1 MPVPSKRKI
10 TMSKILVVDDEAIIT
25 MQLEERLSAMGYTVA
40 GMASSGEDAIE
51 KARRLT
57 PDLVLMDIVMPGK
70 MNGIE
75 ATKIITKELDIPVV
89 FVTAYADD
97 AIIEKAKSAR
107 PYGYIVK
114 PFNELEIKAAI
125 EVALFRKAAEKE
137 EKTLLVSARED
148 IRAGPGTGQ
157 PLPDD
162 LACLDLPEIKTVL
175 LQDIFTDI
183 VLFLYTDQVAKEPIF
198 KFALEEGIKKGGRN
212 LFAYFQSTLPKYYP
226 KEIQKKELYS
236 HRIKRKEVYS
246 LLTILEKC
254 TGSLSGSGK
263 PEALQILLDFSET
276 DEFDDILA
284 IRNLLHAKKET
295 GIPVSGI
302 LAMNI
307 GKIDHTLIKSLAE
320 GIPKIIVSTGK
331 ETTLSFAHHTFPAGS
346 VSVVP
351 QSTIDDVVK
360 RSLEPVILSLLD
372 KPISGY
378 DIVHEIHNRYNV
390 LIPQARVYTHLHD
403 LMDNGY
409 LEIKVSGK
417 SKLYCPTETGK
428 KHIRQKLDNF
438 KQVFRHIMGEESGIA
453 RDIHDKT

>member
-1 MPVPSKRKI
+1 
-10 TMSKILVVDDEAIIT
+10 MSKILVVDDEAIIT
-25 MQLEERLSAMGYTVA
+25 MQLEERLTILGYTIA
-40 GMASSGEDAIE
+40 GMAASGEDAVD
-51 KARRLT
+51 KARRVM

-75 ATKIITKELDIPVV
+75 AAKIITKELDIPVV

-125 EVALFRKAAEKE
+125 EVALFRKASEREEQELRKSAQEKN
-137 EKTLLVSARED
+137 
-148 IRAGPGTGQ
+148 RAGMVAGSPE
-157 PLPDD
+157 PED

-212 LFAYFQSTLPKYYP
+212 LFAYFQSTLPKFFP
-226 KEIQKKELYS
+226 REIQKKELYT
-236 HRIKRKEVYS
+236 HRIKRNEVYS
-246 LLTILEKC
+246 LLPVIDKC
-254 TGSLSGSGK
+254 TDSLPGSGT
-263 PEALQILLDFSET
+263 PGSLQILLDFSET
-276 DEFDDILA
+276 DEFNDILA
-284 IRNLLHAKKET
+284 IKKLLLAKKEIK
-295 GIPVSGI
+295 IPVCGI

-307 GKIDHTLIKSLAE
+307 GKIDHTLIRSLAD

-360 RSLEPVILSLLD
+360 KSLEPVVLSLLD

-378 DIVHEIHNRYNV
+378 DIVHEIHNRYKV
-390 LIPQARVYTHLHD
+390 LIPQARIYTLLHD
-403 LMDNGY
+403 LMDDGY
-409 LEIKVSGK
+409 LEIKASGK
-417 SKLYCPTETGK
+417 SKLYCPTEAGK
-428 KHIRQKLDNF
+428 KHISRKLDDF
-438 KQVFRHIMGEESGIA
+438 KQVFRHIMGEGSGITA
-453 RDIHDKT
+453 ESNDKK

>member
-1 MPVPSKRKI
+1 
-10 TMSKILVVDDEAIIT
+10 
-25 MQLEERLSAMGYTVA
+25 
-40 GMASSGEDAIE
+40 MAASGEDAVE
-51 KARRLT
+51 KARGMK

-75 ATKIITKELDIPVV
+75 AAKIITRELDIPVV

-97 AIIEKAKSAR
+97 NIIEKAKSAR

-125 EVALFRKAAEKE
+125 EVALFRKASEKE
-137 EKTLLVSARED
+137 EQESRKSAQEKN
-148 IRAGPGTGQ
+148 RAGTGAGQ
-157 PLPDD
+157 PAQDD

-212 LFAYFQSTLPKYYP
+212 LFAYFQSTLPKYFP
-226 KEIQKKELYS
+226 KEIQKKILYS
-236 HRIKRKEVYS
+236 HRIKRNEVFS
-246 LLTILEKC
+246 LLHVLDTC
-254 TGSLSGSGK
+254 TSSLSGSGA
-263 PEALQILLDFSET
+263 PGSLQILLDFSET
-276 DEFDDILA
+276 EEFDDILA
-284 IRNLLHAKKET
+284 IRKLLLAKKGT
-295 GIPVSGI
+295 GIPLCGI
-302 LAMNI
+302 LALNI
-307 GKIDHTLIKSLAE
+307 GKIDHTLIQSLAE

-360 RSLEPVILSLLD
+360 KSLEPVVLSLLD

-378 DIVHEIHNRYNV
+378 DIVHEIHNRYRV
-390 LIPQARVYTHLHD
+390 LIPQARVYTLLHD

-409 LEIKVSGK
+409 LEIRVSGK
-417 SKLYCPTETGK
+417 SKLYCPTEIGK
-428 KHIRQKLDNF
+428 KHISQKLEDF
-438 KQVFRHIMGEESGIA
+438 KRVFQHIMGGGSSPGT
-453 RDIHDKT
+453 DMHDKK